1 MKNKPYLLLAA
12 SLFSPLVQAA
22 PLQQTQLADGRLIQI
37 EDDFTWHYVLEASAS
52 ASAATPTQP
61 QSQVDVTQLGAQV
74 LADPALLH
82 TAAASGVKVHLLKQ
96 VRDGDQ
102 LGLTVEVTNLAAGS
116 VVRVQGRLTLYSAQ
130 GSQISQQ
137 ESPFWQAEYRLPESY
152 LRQDQTRTFR
162 TIWLPWPTQEPLPLV
177 RLEVLAAERRS

>member
-12 SLFSPLVQAA
+12 SLFSTLVPAA
-22 PLQQTQLADGRLIQI
+22 QLQQTQLADGRLIQI
-37 EDDFTWHYVLEASAS
+37 EDDFTWHYVLEASA
-52 ASAATPTQP
+52 AKQTQP
-61 QSQVDVTQLGAQV
+61 QSQVDMTQLGAQV

-102 LGLTVEVTNLAAGS
+102 LGLSVAVTNLAAGS

-130 GSQISQQ
+130 GVQISQQ

-152 LRQDQTRTFR
+152 LRQAQTRTFR
-162 TIWLPWPTQEPLPLV
+162 TIWLPWPSQEPMPLV
-177 RLEVLAAERRS
+177 RLEILGAERRS